1 MANPYSKYIGSRISP
16 VPANY
21 LQSTA
26 AMSENLRKGILSIGE
41 AIGGY
46 LEEEAEKEEKKK
58 KSDALM
64 AAATGK
70 LTVQELS
77 LIHI

>member
-1 MANPYSKYIGSRISP
+1 MANPYSKYTGSRISP

-26 AMSENLRKGILSIGE
+26 AMSENLRKGLTSIGE

-46 LEEEAEKEEKKK
+46 LVAKAEKEEEKKRL
-58 KSDALM
+58 KSMKDLYRLEY
-64 AAATGK
+64 
-70 LTVQELS
+70 LT
-77 LIHI
+77 